1 MQLPTAYKIR
11 PQVILQD
18 TQKLCTILEKA
29 RAKTVIKASKNA
41 FRRGKFKRQGIMK
54 AMVFIGAYG
63 ISVYLSNSQ
72 QGELEQF
79 LVVGV
84 ALGTLQKSAAKRFSK
99 QAWVLV
105 RNTENKISNF
115 FHAQNH

>member
-79 LVVGV
+79 LVVGTT
-84 ALGTLQKSAAKRFSK
+84 ATSASETK
-99 QAWVLV
+99 QVDNL
-105 RNTENKISNF
+105 KKGCF
-115 FHAQNH
+115 QLK

>member
-63 ISVYLSNSQ
+63 ICLSNSQ

-79 LVVGV
+79 LVVGTT
-84 ALGTLQKSAAKRFSK
+84 ATSASETK
-99 QAWVLV
+99 QVDNL
-105 RNTENKISNF
+105 KKGCF
-115 FHAQNH
+115 QLK